1 MSQPDQTMSSL
12 DRDEIDLRP
21 YIQLLLRWWREELLI
36 VLVVVVAVVAFA
48 TISAATATTYSSSAM
63 VAIVRTTSS
72 VSFDDRFTTESDT
85 STQIAARRN
94 ALLGLATSPTLAT
107 EVIALLGDQLDED
120 DRQPGRIAG
129 AISARLGLDAARSD
143 SDLLII
149 TATINDPDKAAA
161 IATAWAEA
169 FVRLANSV
177 YGQVPDAIIV
187 SIEAEQT
194 RAQAEYNN
202 TQLALQ
208 EYIANDQSAEL
219 TRQIGQTE
227 ALIDQLRRNK
237 TETLVK
243 LVDQSIAARTSLFQS
258 YVSEQVSNAQL
269 AYQKEQAGRRAL
281 VSAYLDAIYNGQTL
295 VFSEQAQ
302 FKLQEMSG
310 AYDRLARATSLLEEA
325 RTLRTQLADADQDR
339 LVSGALTLQI
349 LHLQAFAGNT
359 QPLPTGNTQP
369 PAQSI
374 PAIQFQLSG
383 TQSVDRLALIDEV
396 DALITSLEERI
407 DELNDQIADQSQS
420 ILDGSGYSYLGEQ
433 ATTDSPLAEAAQ
445 QLQAEMAAAPFASA
459 QQSAPPPLSLND
471 LPIVKELEAF
481 VERAGA
487 QTAGEIRIPPEST
500 SSGTSNMS
508 LESQIASL
516 EAQVR
521 QDKAQLELQRS
532 QAEQLAQSR
541 DLAREAL
548 TAVNTKLAA
557 LNLEKA
563 AGSSEVRLAASG
575 NRPDL
580 PNVPISNRSQATLL
594 ATVIGLVLALG
605 TVLFLNYLGH
615 EPFLIPVRKLI
626 RERLGRSPASKV

>member
-359 QPLPTGNTQP
+359 QP